1 MIQIPIQL
9 KSLKPGYTKIMKK
22 EIPKIIIVMEGGCIT
37 SVLSTDNIDVTII
50 DYDTEGC
57 DEEDFKLIPQ
67 GEGETAM
74 AYVYRGEYPE
84 INPERINEILN
95 SINS

>member
-1 MIQIPIQL
+1 
-9 KSLKPGYTKIMKK
+9 MKK
-22 EIPKIIIVMEGGCIT
+22 ETPKIIIVMEGGCIT

-57 DEEDFKLIPQ
+57 DEENFKPIPQ

-74 AYVYRGEYPE
+74 AYVYEGKLLE
-84 INPERINEILN
+84 INPERISEILT
-95 SINS
+95 SINN